1 MYHGESMRKLL
12 VRWAVIVLSLFVAV
26 FIVPGIRVE
35 GDAWLAVAVM
45 ALVLG
50 LINAILRPI
59 LSLLSCGCI
68 VLTLGFFLLIINA
81 FTLWFSSWIAVN
93 IFGIGFYV
101 DTFWAAFWGAMIVS
115 VVTYLM
121 SYLVYDR

>member
-1 MYHGESMRKLL
+1 MKKLL